1 MHEGR
6 RGATPPA
13 MKSVGLLGC
22 LVFVG
27 CAAAAP
33 KPAVLATNSA
43 LVPVPAAEPANKVEA
58 PKPVEAAPAP
68 VESDEVLPK
77 IEFTPEGQ
85 LRVNTKAKLQAA
97 LKAIKNQT
105 SASAVQGILVRS
117 LGKPTWI
124 LLPFAVDFR
133 WLANRN
139 DTPWYPTARLFRQPA
154 FGDWGS
160 AIEKMR
166 QALVSL

>member
-1 MHEGR
+1 
-6 RGATPPA
+6 

-43 LVPVPAAEPANKVEA
+43 LVPVPAAEPATKAEA

-105 SASAVQGILVRS
+105 SASAVQGILTRS

-124 LLPFAVDFR
+124 EDDAKHIGIANDATQCLRLVLQADGSVDFEALR
-133 WLANRN
+133 STESKTVSR
-139 DTPWYPTARLFRQPA
+139 TARQNLCT
-154 FGDWGS
+154 GK
-160 AIEKMR
+160 IER
-166 QALVSL
+166 DE